1 MLSDS
6 VHELGSWGFLLNFL
20 EISSTLPHGLSVF
33 CAVIV
38 ASDVI
43 LPHLVH
49 EVAMWDNTPAP
60 PAVHLQI
67 AGQSKDHISLAL
79 DVTYTCLLETQKQ
92 R

>member
-1 MLSDS
+1 MLSNSMRD
-6 VHELGSWGFLLNFL
+6 LGSWGFLLNCL
-20 EISSTLPHGLSVF
+20 AISSTLHHGLSVF

-49 EVAMWDNTPAP
+49 EGAVGAKSPAP
-60 PAVHLQI
+60 PAAHLQI
-67 AGQSKDHISLAL
+67 AGQSKYHISLAL
-79 DVTYTCLLETQKQ
+79 DVTYACLLEKENQ